1 MTHATTILLA
11 PTSNRAHLHGAQ
23 FLARYSGTTRELYG
37 TRLRIFFD
45 WCELHGRDPISLDPD
60 AGISRPLLELYSRH
74 LEEERGNAPASVAG
88 ALSTIKMFY
97 RLLAV
102 DQVIASS
109 PAEYVRMPRIYQDE
123 TRVTGLTRMEL
134 GAFIATARTMGPD
147 QGALAV
153 MLGLLGLRVSEAC
166 AVRVGDFSDYERDHR
181 VLRVVGKGG
190 KRATMPLP
198 PPVFRELDR
207 CAQGREGQLLHNTI
221 GGLLDRKTGYRM
233 VKAIAKRTGLKKHVH
248 PHALRHSFVTAALD
262 AGVPLRD
269 VQIAARHSDPRTT
282 NRYDRARHNLDRHAN
297 HTVAAFIA
305 GGA

>member
-1 MTHATTILLA
+1 MAQTLIA
-11 PTSNRAHLHGAQ
+11 PTTNPAHLYGAQ

-37 TRLRIFFD
+37 IRLRIFYG
-45 WCELHGRDPISLDPD
+45 WCEQHDLDPLT
-60 AGISRPLLELYSRH
+60 ITRPLLELYSRH

-88 ALSTIKMFY
+88 ALSTLKMFY

-102 DQVIASS
+102 DQVIPSS
-109 PAEYVRMPRIYQDE
+109 PAEYVRMPRLFHDE
-123 TRVTGLTRMEL
+123 VKVVGLSRMEL
-134 GAFIATARTMGPD
+134 GAFISTARAIGPD

-166 AVRVGDFSDYERDHR
+166 SVQVGDFSDYERDHR

-207 CAQGREGQLLHNTI
+207 CALDRTGQLLHNTV
-221 GGLLDRKTGYRM
+221 GGPLDRKTGYRM
-233 VKAIAKRTGLKKHVH
+233 VKSIAKRAGITKHVH

-282 NRYDRARHNLDRHAN
+282 TRYDRARGNLDRHAN

>member
-1 MTHATTILLA
+1 MSNATATLIA
-11 PTSNRAHLHGAQ
+11 PTSNPAHLYGAQ
-23 FLARYSGTTRELYG
+23 FLARYSGNTRELYG
-37 TRLRIFFD
+37 IRLRIFFE
-45 WCELHGRDPISLDPD
+45 WCAQHHLEPLTIT
-60 AGISRPLLELYSRH
+60 RPLLELYSRH

-88 ALSTIKMFY
+88 SLCTVKMFY

-109 PAEYVRMPRIYQDE
+109 PAEYIRMPKVYHDEVKVDGLSRI
-123 TRVTGLTRMEL
+123 EL
-134 GAFIATARTMGPD
+134 GAFIMTARAMGPD

-166 AVRVGDFSDYERDHR
+166 SVKVGDFSDYERDHR
-181 VLRVVGKGG
+181 VLRIVGKGG

-207 CAQGREGQLLHNTI
+207 CAIDRTGQLLLNRDGDPLT
-221 GGLLDRKTGYRM
+221 RKTAYRM
-233 VKAIAKRTGLKKHVH
+233 VKAIAKRAGIQKAVH

-282 NRYDRARHNLDRHAN
+282 NRYDRARGNLDRHAN
-297 HTVAAFIA
+297 HVVAAFIA